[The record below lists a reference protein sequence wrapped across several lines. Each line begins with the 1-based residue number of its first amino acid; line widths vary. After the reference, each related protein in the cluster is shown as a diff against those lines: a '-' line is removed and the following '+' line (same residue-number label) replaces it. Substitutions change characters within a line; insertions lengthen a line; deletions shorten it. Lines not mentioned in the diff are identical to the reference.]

1 MSASTPHDNLIRLL
15 DENQVAYRIHAHPP
29 SITFQD
35 AARLHF
41 PLDHLLKTV
50 AFGIK
55 GRGWVLTALRGADR
69 VDYKKLAALLGVNR
83 TKIAALT
90 PHQIAENLGYPIG
103 GVAPFATNP
112 QTQVIL
118 DARILPLERIFYGAG
133 RNDRTL
139 EISPTDLLRLN
150 NAWVADIAATP

>member
-1 MSASTPHDNLIRLL
+1 MSATTLHDRLIRLL
-15 DENQVAYRIHAHPP
+15 DESQVAYRIHAHPP

-41 PLDHLLKTV
+41 PLDHLLKTI

-55 GRGWVLTALRGADR
+55 GRGWVLAALRGADR
-69 VDYKKLAALLGVNR
+69 VDYKKLAALLGVKR
-83 TKIAALT
+83 TKITALA
-90 PHQIAENLGYPIG
+90 PQQIEEDLGYPIG

-118 DARILPLERIFYGAG
+118 DARVLSLEHIFCGAG

-150 NAWVADIAATP
+150 GGCAADIAAAS